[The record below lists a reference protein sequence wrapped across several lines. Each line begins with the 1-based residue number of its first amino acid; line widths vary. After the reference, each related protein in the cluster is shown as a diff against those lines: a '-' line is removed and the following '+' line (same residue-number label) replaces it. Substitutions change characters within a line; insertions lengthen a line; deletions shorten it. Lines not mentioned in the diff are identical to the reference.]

1 MPRFL
6 ACACLINKAK
16 RRKTIRN
23 QYTYVTM
30 SNDEAVKQE
39 EALRAYLNEFN
50 GSRKEFAEIELF
62 FKAMFHQKY
71 VLISKGRE
79 TTTKEEMKQ
88 LHSNHLSRGSYATI
102 IKSRRIGKNC
112 IDVQFS
118 IKSETDSEATFY
130 RILSRPWRKYS
141 RDQEQNRT
149 RKANLCRDSITLSC
163 ARLSVGM

>member
-30 SNDEAVKQE
+30 SNEAVKLE
-39 EALRAYLNEFN
+39 EALQTYLSKFD
-50 GSRKEFAEIELF
+50 GSRREFAKIEPF

-102 IKSRRIGKNC
+102 TKSRKIGKNC
-112 IDVQFS
+112 IDIQFS
-118 IKSETDSEATFY
+118 INSEADSEATYY